1 MTNEQALAPGKLY
14 IAGEYAVV
22 DGCAAIVAAVNRYV
36 KVTVDDDN
44 LLIRDSHGKTYNS
57 CDFNKNESEKTNLKK
72 LDLPTFYGKITSES
86 KNYKSLY
93 WKRGIFGREFIL
105 DEKDAEDINMSAKDS
120 TDACDLP
127 AEKSPATSDEQNQDS
142 QIKKLK
148 KIYSYV
154 FSAMQIVDDFARET
168 KEVKNVLLD
177 EGNPAINLYNLQIE
191 SDLDDK
197 KTGKKYGL
205 GSSAAVTVAAV
216 RALCKWY
223 GLTLTTPELCK
234 LAIIASSLVKKS
246 GSGGDVA
253 ASTYGGWVM
262 YRAYNR
268 EWLEA
273 EIEMIESGDSS
284 LHKLL
289 RKKWPRFEVKRLK
302 VGAGLRL
309 LVGWTGSPASSAELV
324 GSVKAGVKA
333 GDLTAHNPAKTSS
346 KTYAKTYEDFCVQ
359 SEKCVQKIAN
369 ALENGRIDALLS
381 GFARNRA
388 LLKDLGEITG
398 TLIETP
404 KLTRLIE
411 VANGAGL
418 PAKTSGA
425 GGGDCG
431 IAIASMYSE
440 EQIKYVKEEWKDSE
454 IKPLN
459 LKIAKIEGTGK
470 TAENIA
476 LDGASEEIVR
486 KFKRAWKN
494 RESYGNRENRYENR
508 ESGDLSLIEQRKDDH
523 IKIAYHQYNAH
534 AESGFEH
541 VRFIPNA
548 LPQLALSDVD
558 TSVSVFDE
566 STKWDTP
573 LYINAMTG
581 GSKKGENINESL
593 ARVAAKTGLA
603 MASGSL
609 SAALKNPHLE
619 ETFSVIRR
627 FNPHG
632 FVMANVS
639 AGVSAEQAIKA
650 VEILQANALQ
660 IHLNAAQELVMSE
673 GDRDFSA
680 WLNNIEAIAR
690 ELDSMK
696 VPVVVKE
703 TGCGMSARDV
713 LRLKNVG
720 VRAVDVGGRGGT
732 NFVAIE
738 NARRGRKSDYE
749 FLDSWGLTTVES
761 LLDIAQC
768 DEILCEPRDCSD
780 SCDSARMQVFASGGV
795 RTPLDVV
802 RSLRLGASAAGVA
815 GEFLHTL
822 INEGEDALVEQIE
835 SWKAQIRVIM
845 ALLGC
850 KNIEDL
856 RKNSRILIDDKPC
869 AL

>member
-86 KNYKSLY
+86 KNYKPLY
-93 WKRGIFGREFIL
+93 WKHGIFGREFIL

-154 FSAMQIVDDFARET
+154 FSAMQVVDDFARET

-177 EGNPAINLYNLQIE
+177 EGNPAINLYNLRIE

-284 LHKLL
+284 LHNLL

-324 GSVKAGVKA
+324 GSVKAGVES
-333 GDLTAHNPAKTSS
+333 GDLTAHNP
-346 KTYAKTYEDFCVQ
+346 AKTYEDFCVQ

-369 ALENGRIDALLS
+369 ALENGNIDVLLS
-381 GFARNRA
+381 GFAQNRA

-411 VANGAGL
+411 VADNAGL

-431 IAIASMYSE
+431 IAIARAEDFDAVSARIE
-440 EQIKYVKEEWKDSE
+440 EEWKNSGIE
-454 IKPLN
+454 ALN
-459 LKIAKIEGTGK
+459 LKV
-470 TAENIA
+470 AEF
-476 LDGASEEIVR
+476 D
-486 KFKRAWKN
+486 
-494 RESYGNRENRYENR
+494 

-523 IKIAYHQYNAH
+523 IKLACEQYNAQ

-548 LPQLALSDVD
+548 LPQLALNDVD
-558 TSVSVFDE
+558 TSVKVFDE
-566 STKWDTP
+566 TTKWDTP

-593 ARVAAKTGLA
+593 AKVAAKTGLA

-639 AGVSAEQAIKA
+639 AGASAEQAIKA

-690 ELDSMK
+690 ELDSIK

-738 NARRGRKSDYE
+738 NARLGRKSDYE

-768 DEILCEPRDCSD
+768 DEILCEPRDCAD

-856 RKNSRILIDDKPC
+856 RENSRILIDDKPC

>member
-1 MTNEQALAPGKLY
+1 MTKFQAEAPGKLY

-22 DGCAAIVAAVNRYV
+22 DGRAAIVSAVNRYV
-36 KVTVDDDN
+36 KVTVDAAGACDFSEDDN
-44 LLIRDSHGKTYNS
+44 CGRN
-57 CDFNKNESEKTNLKK
+57 
-72 LDLPTFYGKITSES
+72 FYGKIACED
-86 KNYKSLY
+86 KNFEPLY
-93 WKRGIFGREFIL
+93 WKFGGARFGNNKEFIL
-105 DEKDAEDINMSAKDS
+105 DKSCVCGLDTRAA
-120 TDACDLP
+120 ACDLP
-127 AEKSPATSDEQNQDS
+127 AEESPATNDLLEQTNVEK
-142 QIKKLK
+142 IKK
-148 KIYSYV
+148 YYAYV
-154 FSAMQIVDDFARET
+154 ISAMNVVDEYAREMGVLGA
-168 KEVKNVLLD
+168 EESLGCAREYNVR
-177 EGNPAINLYNLQIE
+177 IE

-197 KTGKKYGL
+197 KSGKKYGL

-223 GLTLTTPELCK
+223 GLTLATPELCK

-253 ASTYGGWVM
+253 ASAYGGWVM

-268 EWLEA
+268 EWLKA
-273 EIEMIESGDSS
+273 EVEMIESGDSS
-284 LHKLL
+284 LHELL
-289 RKKWPRFEVKRLK
+289 QKKWPRFVVKRLK
-302 VGAGLRL
+302 VGAGFRL

-324 GSVKAGVKA
+324 GSVKAGVKSGVKSEA
-333 GDLTAHNPAKTSS
+333 SGTLSVNNIA

-369 ALENGRIDALLS
+369 SLENGDFNALLS
-381 GFARNRA
+381 GFAQNRA

-404 KLTRLIE
+404 KLTQLIE
-411 VANGAGL
+411 VANSAGL
-418 PAKTSGA
+418 PSKTSGA

-431 IAIASMYSE
+431 IAIARA
-440 EQIKYVKEEWKDSE
+440 QDFDAVANLIKDEWKKSGIE
-454 IKPLN
+454 ALN
-459 LKIAKIEGTGK
+459 LKV
-470 TAENIA
+470 AEF
-476 LDGASEEIVR
+476 D
-486 KFKRAWKN
+486 
-494 RESYGNRENRYENR
+494 ENRD
-508 ESGDLSLIEQRKDDH
+508 SSLIEQRKDDH
-523 IKIAYHQYNAH
+523 IKLACEQYKSH
-534 AESGFEH
+534 AESGFEQ

-558 TSVSVFDE
+558 TSVSVFGAAE
-566 STKWDTP
+566 KWDVP

-581 GSKKGENINESL
+581 GSKNGENINALL
-593 ARVAAKTGLA
+593 ARVAAKTGVA
-603 MASGSL
+603 MACGSL
-609 SAALKNPHLE
+609 SAALKNPHLT

-627 FNPHG
+627 FNPRG

-639 AGVSAEQAIKA
+639 AGASVEQAVKA

-660 IHLNAAQELVMSE
+660 IHINAAQELVMSE

-680 WLNNIEAIAR
+680 WLSNIEAVVR
-690 ELDSMK
+690 SLDAMK

-703 TGCGMSARDV
+703 TGCGMSAGDV
-713 LRLKNVG
+713 LRLQNVG

-738 NARRGRKSDYE
+738 NARRGGVRGYE

-768 DEILCEPRDCSD
+768 DEILHDSCD
-780 SCDSARMQVFASGGV
+780 SCDSAAACDSCDSAQMQVFASGGV

-802 RSLRLGASAAGVA
+802 RALKLGSSAVGVA

-822 INEGEDALVEQIE
+822 TCGGQDALVDQIE
-835 SWKAQIRVIM
+835 DWKAQIRVIM

-850 KNIEDL
+850 KNVADL
-856 RKNSRILIDDKPC
+856 RQNSRILIDGKPC
-869 AL
+869 ANRRFRAA

>member
-1 MTNEQALAPGKLY
+1 MTKFQAEAPGKLY

-22 DGCAAIVAAVNRYV
+22 DGRAAIVAAVNRYV
-36 KVTVDDDN
+36 KVTVDAA
-44 LLIRDSHGKTYNS
+44 GA
-57 CDFNKNESEKTNLKK
+57 CDFSEDADCGRNFYGRN
-72 LDLPTFYGKITSES
+72 FYGKIACED
-86 KNYKSLY
+86 KNFEPLY
-93 WKRGIFGREFIL
+93 WKFGGARFGNNREFIL
-105 DEKDAEDINMSAKDS
+105 DKSCGCGCGVRAA
-120 TDACDLP
+120 ACDLP
-127 AEKSPATSDEQNQDS
+127 AEESPATNDLLEQTNVEK
-142 QIKKLK
+142 IKK
-148 KIYSYV
+148 YYAYV
-154 FSAMQIVDDFARET
+154 ISAMNVVDEYAREMGVLCAAEALGET
-168 KEVKNVLLD
+168 REYNVR
-177 EGNPAINLYNLQIE
+177 IE

-197 KTGKKYGL
+197 KSGKKYGL

-223 GLTLTTPELCK
+223 GLTLATPELCK

-253 ASTYGGWVM
+253 ASAYGGWVM

-268 EWLEA
+268 EWLKA
-273 EIEMIESGDSS
+273 EVEMIESSDSS
-284 LHKLL
+284 LHELL
-289 RKKWPRFEVKRLK
+289 QKKWPRFEVKRLK
-302 VGAGLRL
+302 VGASLRL

-333 GDLTAHNPAKTSS
+333 GANAGAATSDLTARNPT
-346 KTYAKTYEDFCVQ
+346 KTYAKTYEDFCAQ

-369 ALENGRIDALLS
+369 ALENGDFNALLS
-381 GFARNRA
+381 GFAQNRA

-411 VANGAGL
+411 AANCAGL

-431 IAIASMYSE
+431 IAIARA
-440 EQIKYVKEEWKDSE
+440 QDFDAVFARIKDEWQKSGIE
-454 IKPLN
+454 ALN
-459 LKIAKIEGTGK
+459 LKV
-470 TAENIA
+470 AEI
-476 LDGASEEIVR
+476 D
-486 KFKRAWKN
+486 
-494 RESYGNRENRYENR
+494 
-508 ESGDLSLIEQRKDDH
+508 ESGDFSLIEQRKNDH
-523 IKIAYHQYNAH
+523 IKLACEQYKSH
-534 AESGFEH
+534 ADAGFEQ

-558 TSVSVFDE
+558 TSVRVFGE
-566 STKWDTP
+566 SEKWDVP

-581 GSKKGENINESL
+581 GSKNGENINAML
-593 ARVAAKTGLA
+593 AKVAEKTGVA

-609 SAALKNPHLE
+609 SAALKNPRLA

-627 FNPHG
+627 FNPRG

-639 AGVSAEQAIKA
+639 AGASVEQAIKA

-660 IHLNAAQELVMSE
+660 IHLNAAQELVMNE

-680 WLNNIEAIAR
+680 WLSNIEAIAR
-690 ELDSMK
+690 ALDSMK

-713 LRLKNVG
+713 LRLQNVG

-738 NARRGRKSDYE
+738 NARRGRGRGYE

-768 DEILCEPRDCSD
+768 DEILRD
-780 SCDSARMQVFASGGV
+780 SCDCAAACDSAQMQVFASGGV

-802 RSLRLGASAAGVA
+802 RALKLGASAVGVA

-822 INEGEDALVEQIE
+822 TCGGTDALVEQIE
-835 SWKAQIRVIM
+835 DWKAQIRVIM

-850 KNIEDL
+850 KNIAAL
-856 RKNSRILIDDKPC
+856 RKNSRILIDSNSFS
-869 AL
+869 L

>member
-72 LDLPTFYGKITSES
+72 LDFPTFYGKITSES

-93 WKRGIFGREFIL
+93 WKRGIFGKEFIL
-105 DEKDAEDINMSAKDS
+105 DEKYAEDINVSTKDS

-154 FSAMQIVDDFARET
+154 FSAMQVVDNFARET

-177 EGNPAINLYNLQIE
+177 EGKPAINLYNLRIE

-324 GSVKAGVKA
+324 GSVKAGVES
-333 GDLTAHNPAKTSS
+333 GDLTAHNP
-346 KTYAKTYEDFCVQ
+346 AKTYEDFCVQ

-369 ALENGRIDALLS
+369 ALENGNIDALLS
-381 GFARNRA
+381 GFAQNRA

-411 VANGAGL
+411 VADNAGL

-431 IAIASMYSE
+431 IAIARAEDFDAVSARIE
-440 EQIKYVKEEWKDSE
+440 EEWQNNGIE
-454 IKPLN
+454 ALG
-459 LKIAKIEGTGK
+459 LKV
-470 TAENIA
+470 AEF
-476 LDGASEEIVR
+476 D
-486 KFKRAWKN
+486 
-494 RESYGNRENRYENR
+494 

-523 IKIAYHQYNAH
+523 IEIAYRQYNAQ

-548 LPQLALSDVD
+548 LPQLALNDVD
-558 TSVSVFDE
+558 TSVRVFDE
-566 STKWDTP
+566 TTKWDTP

-609 SAALKNPHLE
+609 SAALKNPRLA

-627 FNPHG
+627 FNPRG

-639 AGVSAEQAIKA
+639 AGASAEQAIKA

-680 WLNNIEAIAR
+680 WLNNIEEIVGA
-690 ELDSMK
+690 LDSMK

-713 LRLKNVG
+713 LRLQNVG

-738 NARRGRKSDYE
+738 NARRGSESGYE

-761 LLDIAQC
+761 LIDIAQC
-768 DEILCEPRDCSD
+768 DEILREPRD
-780 SCDSARMQVFASGGV
+780 SAQMQVFASGGV

-822 INEGEDALVEQIE
+822 ISEGEDALVEQIE

-856 RKNSRILIDDKPC
+856 RENSRILIDDKPC

>member
-86 KNYKSLY
+86 KNYKPLY

-105 DEKDAEDINMSAKDS
+105 DEKDAEDTNMSAKDS
-120 TDACDLP
+120 TDVCDLP
-127 AEKSPATSDEQNQDS
+127 AEKSPAASDEQNQDS

-177 EGNPAINLYNLQIE
+177 EGNTAINLYNLQIE

-253 ASTYGGWVM
+253 ASAYGGWVM

-289 RKKWPRFEVKRLK
+289 IKKWPRFEVKRLK

-309 LVGWTGSPASSAELV
+309 LVGWTGNPASSAELV

-333 GDLTAHNPAKTSS
+333 GDLTAHNPSKTSAKTYS
-346 KTYAKTYEDFCVQ
+346 KTYEDFCVQ

-411 VANGAGL
+411 VANDAGL
-418 PAKTSGA
+418 PSKTSGA

-431 IAIASMYSE
+431 IAIARAE
-440 EQIKYVKEEWKDSE
+440 DFDAVFVRIEEEWQNSGIE
-454 IKPLN
+454 ALN
-459 LKIAKIEGTGK
+459 LKV
-470 TAENIA
+470 AEF
-476 LDGASEEIVR
+476 D
-486 KFKRAWKN
+486 
-494 RESYGNRENRYENR
+494 ES
-508 ESGDLSLIEQRKDDH
+508 SDLSLIEQRKDDH
-523 IKIAYHQYNAH
+523 IKLACEQYNVH

-609 SAALKNPHLE
+609 SAALKNPRLAG
-619 ETFSVIRR
+619 TFSVIRR

-680 WLNNIEAIAR
+680 WINNIEAIAR

-703 TGCGMSARDV
+703 TGCGMSAHDV

-768 DEILCEPRDCSD
+768 DEILCEPRDSAD
-780 SCDSARMQVFASGGV
+780 SCNSARMQVFASGGV

-802 RSLRLGASAAGVA
+802 RSLRLGASAVGVA

-856 RKNSRILIDDKPC
+856 RENSRILIDDKPC
-869 AL
+869 VI

>member
-86 KNYKSLY
+86 KNYKPLY

-154 FSAMQIVDDFARET
+154 FSAMQVVDNFARET

-177 EGNPAINLYNLQIE
+177 EGKPAINLYNLRIE

-309 LVGWTGSPASSAELV
+309 LVGWTGNPASSAELV

-333 GDLTAHNPAKTSS
+333 GDLTAHNPAKTSA
-346 KTYAKTYEDFCVQ
+346 KAYAKTYEDFCVQ

-369 ALENGRIDALLS
+369 ALENGDIDALLS

-431 IAIASMYSE
+431 IAIARAE
-440 EQIKYVKEEWKDSE
+440 DFDAVFARIEEEWQNSGIE
-454 IKPLN
+454 ALN
-459 LKIAKIEGTGK
+459 LKV
-470 TAENIA
+470 AEF
-476 LDGASEEIVR
+476 D
-486 KFKRAWKN
+486 
-494 RESYGNRENRYENR
+494 ES
-508 ESGDLSLIEQRKDDH
+508 SDLSLIEQRKDDH
-523 IKIAYHQYNAH
+523 IKLACEQYDAH
-534 AESGFEH
+534 ADAGFEH

-558 TSVSVFDE
+558 ASVRVFDE
-566 STKWDTP
+566 TTKWDTP

-609 SAALKNPHLE
+609 SAALKNPQLA

-627 FNPHG
+627 FNPRG

-639 AGVSAEQAIKA
+639 AGASAEQAIKA

-720 VRAVDVGGRGGT
+720 VRSVDVGGRGGT

-738 NARRGRKSDYE
+738 NARRGRKSGYE

-768 DEILCEPRDCSD
+768 DEILCEPRDCAD

-856 RKNSRILIDDKPC
+856 RENSRILIDDKPC

>member
-1 MTNEQALAPGKLY
+1 MTKFQAAAPGKLY

-22 DGCAAIVAAVNRYV
+22 DGRAAIVAAVNRYV
-36 KVTVDDDN
+36 KVTVDAAGD
-44 LLIRDSHGKTYNS
+44 
-57 CDFNKNESEKTNLKK
+57 CDFSEDADCGSNFYGRN
-72 LDLPTFYGKITSES
+72 FYGKIACED
-86 KNYKSLY
+86 KNFEPLY
-93 WKRGIFGREFIL
+93 WKFGGARFGNNKEFIL
-105 DEKDAEDINMSAKDS
+105 DKNDGCGCGARAS
-120 TDACDLP
+120 ACDLP
-127 AEKSPATSDEQNQDS
+127 AEKSPATNDLLEQTNVEK
-142 QIKKLK
+142 IKK
-148 KIYSYV
+148 YYAYV
-154 FSAMQIVDDFARET
+154 ISAMNVVDEYAREVGALGAAEALGNT
-168 KEVKNVLLD
+168 REYNVH
-177 EGNPAINLYNLQIE
+177 IE

-216 RALCKWY
+216 RALCEWY
-223 GLTLTTPELCK
+223 GLALATPELCK

-253 ASTYGGWVM
+253 ASAYGGWVL

-268 EWLEA
+268 EWLKA
-273 EIEMIESGDSS
+273 EVEMIESGDSS
-284 LHKLL
+284 LCELMQ
-289 RKKWPRFEVKRLK
+289 RKWPRFEVKRLK
-302 VGAGLRL
+302 VGASFRL

-333 GDLTAHNPAKTSS
+333 GANAGAATSDLTARNPTKTC
-346 KTYAKTYEDFCVQ
+346 AKTYEDFCAQ

-369 ALENGRIDALLS
+369 ALENGDFNALLS
-381 GFARNRA
+381 GFAQNRA

-411 VANGAGL
+411 AANCAGL

-431 IAIASMYSE
+431 IAIARA
-440 EQIKYVKEEWKDSE
+440 QDFDAVFARIKDEWQKSGIE
-454 IKPLN
+454 ALN
-459 LKIAKIEGTGK
+459 LKV
-470 TAENIA
+470 AEI
-476 LDGASEEIVR
+476 D
-486 KFKRAWKN
+486 
-494 RESYGNRENRYENR
+494 
-508 ESGDLSLIEQRKDDH
+508 ESGDFSLIEQRKNDH
-523 IKIAYHQYNAH
+523 IKLACEQYKSH
-534 AESGFEH
+534 ADAGFEQ

-558 TSVSVFDE
+558 TSVRVFGE
-566 STKWDTP
+566 SEKWDVP

-581 GSKKGENINESL
+581 GSKNGENINAML
-593 ARVAAKTGLA
+593 AKVAEKTGVA

-609 SAALKNPHLE
+609 SAALKNPRLA

-627 FNPHG
+627 FNPRG

-639 AGVSAEQAIKA
+639 AGASVEQAIKA

-660 IHLNAAQELVMSE
+660 IHLNAAQELVMNE

-680 WLNNIEAIAR
+680 WLSNIEAIAR
-690 ELDSMK
+690 ALDSMK

-713 LRLKNVG
+713 LRLQNVG

-738 NARRGRKSDYE
+738 NARRGRGRGYE

-768 DEILCEPRDCSD
+768 DEILRD
-780 SCDSARMQVFASGGV
+780 SCDCAAACDSAQMQVFASGGV

-802 RSLRLGASAAGVA
+802 RALKLGASAVGVA

-822 INEGEDALVEQIE
+822 TCGGTDALVDQIE
-835 SWKAQIRVIM
+835 DWKAQIRVIM

-850 KNIEDL
+850 KNIAAL
-856 RKNSRILIDDKPC
+856 RKNSRILIDSNSFS
-869 AL
+869 L

>member
-86 KNYKSLY
+86 KNYKPLY

-333 GDLTAHNPAKTSS
+333 GDLTAHNPAKTRA

-418 PAKTSGA
+418 PSKTSGA

-431 IAIASMYSE
+431 IAIARSE
-440 EQIKYVKEEWKDSE
+440 DFDAVFARIEEEWQNSGIE
-454 IKPLN
+454 ALN
-459 LKIAKIEGTGK
+459 LKV
-470 TAENIA
+470 AEF
-476 LDGASEEIVR
+476 D
-486 KFKRAWKN
+486 
-494 RESYGNRENRYENR
+494 ES
-508 ESGDLSLIEQRKDDH
+508 SDLSLIEQRKDDH
-523 IKIAYHQYNAH
+523 IKLACEQYKSH

-558 TSVSVFDE
+558 TSVSVFGE
-566 STKWDTP
+566 TTKWDTP

-609 SAALKNPHLE
+609 SAALKNPRLAG
-619 ETFSVIRR
+619 TFSVIRR

-680 WLNNIEAIAR
+680 WLNNIEGIVR

-713 LRLKNVG
+713 LRLQNVG

-738 NARRGRKSDYE
+738 NARRGRKSGYE

-768 DEILCEPRDCSD
+768 DEILCEPRYCAD

-856 RKNSRILIDDKPC
+856 RENSRILIDDKPC

>member
-1 MTNEQALAPGKLY
+1 MTKFQAEAPGKLY

-22 DGCAAIVAAVNRYV
+22 DGRAAIVAAVNRYV
-36 KVTVDDDN
+36 KVTVDAA
-44 LLIRDSHGKTYNS
+44 GA
-57 CDFNKNESEKTNLKK
+57 CDFSEDADFGRN
-72 LDLPTFYGKITSES
+72 FYGRNFCGKIACED
-86 KNYKSLY
+86 KNFEPLY
-93 WKRGIFGREFIL
+93 WKFGGSRFGNNKEFIL
-105 DEKDAEDINMSAKDS
+105 DKNDGCGCGARAA
-120 TDACDLP
+120 ACDLP
-127 AEKSPATSDEQNQDS
+127 AEESPATNDLLEQTNVEK
-142 QIKKLK
+142 IKK
-148 KIYSYV
+148 YYAYV
-154 FSAMQIVDDFARET
+154 ISAMNVVDEYAREMGVLGAEEALGET
-168 KEVKNVLLD
+168 REYNVR
-177 EGNPAINLYNLQIE
+177 IE

-197 KTGKKYGL
+197 KSGKKYGL

-223 GLTLTTPELCK
+223 GLTLATPELCK

-253 ASTYGGWVM
+253 ASAYGGWVM

-268 EWLEA
+268 EWLKA
-273 EIEMIESGDSS
+273 EVEMIESGDSS
-284 LHKLL
+284 LHELL
-289 RKKWPRFEVKRLK
+289 QKKWPRFVVKRLR
-302 VGAGLRL
+302 VGASLRL

-324 GSVKAGVKA
+324 GSVKAGVKSGVKSEA
-333 GDLTAHNPAKTSS
+333 SGTLSVNNID
-346 KTYAKTYEDFCVQ
+346 KTYAKTYAKNYEDFCVQ

-369 ALENGRIDALLS
+369 ALENGDFNALLS
-381 GFARNRA
+381 GFAQNRA

-404 KLTRLIE
+404 KLTQLIE
-411 VANGAGL
+411 VANSAGL
-418 PAKTSGA
+418 PSKTSGA

-431 IAIASMYSE
+431 IAIARA
-440 EQIKYVKEEWKDSE
+440 QDFDAVANRIKDEWQKSGIE
-454 IKPLN
+454 ALN
-459 LKIAKIEGTGK
+459 LKV
-470 TAENIA
+470 AEF
-476 LDGASEEIVR
+476 D
-486 KFKRAWKN
+486 
-494 RESYGNRENRYENR
+494 ENRD
-508 ESGDLSLIEQRKDDH
+508 SSLIEQRKDDH
-523 IKIAYHQYNAH
+523 IKLACEQYKSR
-534 AESGFEH
+534 AESGFEG

-558 TSVSVFDE
+558 TSVSVFGAAE
-566 STKWDTP
+566 KWDVP

-581 GSKKGENINESL
+581 GSKNGENINASL
-593 ARVAAKTGLA
+593 ARVAAKTGVA
-603 MASGSL
+603 MACGSL
-609 SAALKNPHLE
+609 SAALKNPHLT

-627 FNPHG
+627 FNPRG

-639 AGVSAEQAIKA
+639 AGASVEQAIKA

-680 WLNNIEAIAR
+680 WLSNIEAVVR
-690 ELDSMK
+690 SLDAMK

-703 TGCGMSARDV
+703 TGCGMSAGDV
-713 LRLKNVG
+713 LRLQNVG

-738 NARRGRKSDYE
+738 NARRGGLRGYE

-768 DEILCEPRDCSD
+768 DEILRDSCD
-780 SCDSARMQVFASGGV
+780 SCDSAQMQVFASGGV

-802 RSLRLGASAAGVA
+802 RALKLGASAVGVA

-822 INEGEDALVEQIE
+822 TCCGQDALVDQIE
-835 SWKAQIRVIM
+835 YWKAQIRVIM

-850 KNIEDL
+850 KNVADL
-856 RKNSRILIDDKPC
+856 RQNSRILIDGKPFS
-869 AL
+869 L

>member
-86 KNYKSLY
+86 KNYKPLY

-127 AEKSPATSDEQNQDS
+127 AEKSPAASDEQNQDS
-142 QIKKLK
+142 QIKELK

-177 EGNPAINLYNLQIE
+177 EGNTAINLYNLQIE

-253 ASTYGGWVM
+253 ASAYGGWVM

-309 LVGWTGSPASSAELV
+309 LVGWTGNPASSAELV

-333 GDLTAHNPAKTSS
+333 GDLTAHNPSKTSAKTYS
-346 KTYAKTYEDFCVQ
+346 KTYEDFCVQ

-418 PAKTSGA
+418 PSKTSGA

-431 IAIASMYSE
+431 IAIARAE
-440 EQIKYVKEEWKDSE
+440 DFDAVFARIEEEWQNSGIE
-454 IKPLN
+454 ALN
-459 LKIAKIEGTGK
+459 LKV
-470 TAENIA
+470 AEF
-476 LDGASEEIVR
+476 D
-486 KFKRAWKN
+486 
-494 RESYGNRENRYENR
+494 

-523 IKIAYHQYNAH
+523 IKLACEQYDAH
-534 AESGFEH
+534 ADAGFEH

-566 STKWDTP
+566 TTKWDTP

-703 TGCGMSARDV
+703 TGCGMSAHDV

-749 FLDSWGLTTVES
+749 FLDYWGLTTVES

-768 DEILCEPRDCSD
+768 DEILCEPRDSSD
-780 SCDSARMQVFASGGV
+780 SCNSARMQVFASGGV

-802 RSLRLGASAAGVA
+802 RSLRLGASAVGVA

-856 RKNSRILIDDKPC
+856 RENSRILIDDKPC
-869 AL
+869 VI

>member
-86 KNYKSLY
+86 KNYKPLY
-93 WKRGIFGREFIL
+93 WKHGIFGREFIL

-154 FSAMQIVDDFARET
+154 FSAMQVVDNFARET

-177 EGNPAINLYNLQIE
+177 EGKPAINLYNLRIE

-324 GSVKAGVKA
+324 GSVKAGVES
-333 GDLTAHNPAKTSS
+333 GDLTAHNPAT
-346 KTYAKTYEDFCVQ
+346 TYEDFCVQ

-369 ALENGRIDALLS
+369 ALEKGRIDALLS

-418 PAKTSGA
+418 PSKTSGA

-431 IAIASMYSE
+431 IAIARAE
-440 EQIKYVKEEWKDSE
+440 DFDAVFARIEEEWQNSGIE
-454 IKPLN
+454 ALN
-459 LKIAKIEGTGK
+459 LKV
-470 TAENIA
+470 AEF
-476 LDGASEEIVR
+476 D
-486 KFKRAWKN
+486 
-494 RESYGNRENRYENR
+494 ESD
-508 ESGDLSLIEQRKDDH
+508 DLSLIEQRKDDH
-523 IKIAYHQYNAH
+523 IKLACEQYDAH
-534 AESGFEH
+534 ADAGFEH

-566 STKWDTP
+566 SIKWDTP

-609 SAALKNPHLE
+609 SAALKNPRLAG
-619 ETFSVIRR
+619 TFSVIRR

-713 LRLKNVG
+713 LRLQNVG

-768 DEILCEPRDCSD
+768 DEILCEPRDCAD

-802 RSLRLGASAAGVA
+802 RSLRLGASAVGVA

-822 INEGEDALVEQIE
+822 ISEGEDALVEQIE
-835 SWKAQIRVIM
+835 SWKTQIRVIM

-856 RKNSRILIDDKPC
+856 RENSRILIEAKSC

>member
-86 KNYKSLY
+86 KNYKPLY

-127 AEKSPATSDEQNQDS
+127 AEKSLATSDEQNQDS

-302 VGAGLRL
+302 AGAGLRL
-309 LVGWTGSPASSAELV
+309 LVGWTGNPASSAELV

-333 GDLTAHNPAKTSS
+333 GDLTAHNPAKTRA

-418 PAKTSGA
+418 PSKTSGA

-431 IAIASMYSE
+431 IAIARAE
-440 EQIKYVKEEWKDSE
+440 DFDAVFARIEEEWQNSGIE
-454 IKPLN
+454 ALN
-459 LKIAKIEGTGK
+459 LKV
-470 TAENIA
+470 AEF
-476 LDGASEEIVR
+476 D
-486 KFKRAWKN
+486 
-494 RESYGNRENRYENR
+494 ES
-508 ESGDLSLIEQRKDDH
+508 SDLSLIEQRKDDH
-523 IKIAYHQYNAH
+523 IKLACEQYDAH
-534 AESGFEH
+534 ADAGFEH

-566 STKWDTP
+566 TTKWDTP

-639 AGVSAEQAIKA
+639 AGASAEQAIKA

-713 LRLKNVG
+713 LRLQNVG

-768 DEILCEPRDCSD
+768 DEILCEPRDCAD

>member
-86 KNYKSLY
+86 KNYKPLY

-216 RALCKWY
+216 RALCQWY

-309 LVGWTGSPASSAELV
+309 LVGWTGNPASSAELV

-333 GDLTAHNPAKTSS
+333 GDLTAHNPAKTSA

-369 ALENGRIDALLS
+369 ALENGRIDTLLS

-418 PAKTSGA
+418 PSKTSGA

-431 IAIASMYSE
+431 IAIARAE
-440 EQIKYVKEEWKDSE
+440 DFDAVFARIEEEWQNSGIE
-454 IKPLN
+454 ALN
-459 LKIAKIEGTGK
+459 LKV
-470 TAENIA
+470 AEF
-476 LDGASEEIVR
+476 D
-486 KFKRAWKN
+486 
-494 RESYGNRENRYENR
+494 

-523 IKIAYHQYNAH
+523 IKLACEQYNAH

-558 TSVSVFDE
+558 TSVSVFGE
-566 STKWDTP
+566 TTKWDTP

-609 SAALKNPHLE
+609 SAALKNPRLAG
-619 ETFSVIRR
+619 TFSVIRR

-680 WLNNIEAIAR
+680 WLNNIEGIVR
-690 ELDSMK
+690 ELDSIK

-713 LRLKNVG
+713 LRLQNVG

-768 DEILCEPRDCSD
+768 DEILCEPRDCAD

-856 RKNSRILIDDKPC
+856 RENSRILIDDKPC

>member
-86 KNYKSLY
+86 KNYKPLY

-127 AEKSPATSDEQNQDS
+127 AEKSLATSDEQNQDS

-333 GDLTAHNPAKTSS
+333 GDLTAHNPAKTSA
-346 KTYAKTYEDFCVQ
+346 KAYAKTYEDFCVQ

-369 ALENGRIDALLS
+369 ALESGRIDALLS

-418 PAKTSGA
+418 PSKTSGA

-431 IAIASMYSE
+431 IAIARAE
-440 EQIKYVKEEWKDSE
+440 DFDAVFARIEEEWQNSGIE
-454 IKPLN
+454 ALN
-459 LKIAKIEGTGK
+459 LKV
-470 TAENIA
+470 AEF
-476 LDGASEEIVR
+476 D
-486 KFKRAWKN
+486 
-494 RESYGNRENRYENR
+494 ES
-508 ESGDLSLIEQRKDDH
+508 SDLSLIEQRKDDH
-523 IKIAYHQYNAH
+523 IKLACEQYNAH

-558 TSVSVFDE
+558 ASVSVFDE
-566 STKWDTP
+566 TTKWDTP

-609 SAALKNPHLE
+609 SAALKNPHLAG
-619 ETFSVIRR
+619 TFSVIRR

-680 WLNNIEAIAR
+680 WLNNIEAIAS

-703 TGCGMSARDV
+703 TGCGMSAHDV

-768 DEILCEPRDCSD
+768 DEILCEPRDCAD

>member
-72 LDLPTFYGKITSES
+72 LDFPTFYGKITSES
-86 KNYKSLY
+86 KNYKPLY
-93 WKRGIFGREFIL
+93 WKRGIFGKEFIL
-105 DEKDAEDINMSAKDS
+105 DVKDAEDINVSTKDS

-127 AEKSPATSDEQNQDS
+127 AQKSPAISDEQNQDS

-154 FSAMQIVDDFARET
+154 FSAMQVVDNFARET

-177 EGNPAINLYNLQIE
+177 EGKPAINLYNLRIE

-273 EIEMIESGDSS
+273 EVEMIESGDSS

-324 GSVKAGVKA
+324 GSVKAGVES
-333 GDLTAHNPAKTSS
+333 GDLTAHNP
-346 KTYAKTYEDFCVQ
+346 AKTYEDFCVQ

-369 ALENGRIDALLS
+369 ALENGNIDALLS
-381 GFARNRA
+381 GFAQNRA

-411 VANGAGL
+411 VADNAGL

-431 IAIASMYSE
+431 IAIARAEDFDAVSARIE
-440 EQIKYVKEEWKDSE
+440 EEWQNNGIE
-454 IKPLN
+454 ALG
-459 LKIAKIEGTGK
+459 LKV
-470 TAENIA
+470 AEF
-476 LDGASEEIVR
+476 D
-486 KFKRAWKN
+486 
-494 RESYGNRENRYENR
+494 

-523 IKIAYHQYNAH
+523 IEIAYRQYNAQ

-548 LPQLALSDVD
+548 LPQLALNDVD
-558 TSVSVFDE
+558 TSVKVFDE
-566 STKWDTP
+566 TTKWDTP

-609 SAALKNPHLE
+609 SAALKNPRLA

-627 FNPHG
+627 FNPRG

-639 AGVSAEQAIKA
+639 AGASAEQAIKA

-680 WLNNIEAIAR
+680 WLNNIEEIVSA
-690 ELDSMK
+690 LDSMK

-713 LRLKNVG
+713 LRLQNVG

-738 NARRGRKSDYE
+738 NARRGRESGYE

-761 LLDIAQC
+761 LIDIAQC
-768 DEILCEPRDCSD
+768 DEILREQR
-780 SCDSARMQVFASGGV
+780 DSAQMQVFASGGV

-822 INEGEDALVEQIE
+822 ISEGEDALVEQIE

-856 RKNSRILIDDKPC
+856 RENSRILIDDKPC

>member
-86 KNYKSLY
+86 KNYKPLY

-234 LAIIASSLVKKS
+234 LSIIASSLVKKS

-309 LVGWTGSPASSAELV
+309 LVGWTGNPASSAELV

-333 GDLTAHNPAKTSS
+333 GDLTAHNPAKTRA

-418 PAKTSGA
+418 PSKTSGA

-431 IAIASMYSE
+431 IAIARAE
-440 EQIKYVKEEWKDSE
+440 DFDAVFARIEEEWQNSGIE
-454 IKPLN
+454 ALG
-459 LKIAKIEGTGK
+459 LKV
-470 TAENIA
+470 AEF
-476 LDGASEEIVR
+476 D
-486 KFKRAWKN
+486 
-494 RESYGNRENRYENR
+494 

-523 IKIAYHQYNAH
+523 IKLACEQYNAH

-566 STKWDTP
+566 TTKWDTP

-609 SAALKNPHLE
+609 SAALKNPRLAG
-619 ETFSVIRR
+619 TFSVIRR

-703 TGCGMSARDV
+703 TGCGMSAHDV

-768 DEILCEPRDCSD
+768 DEILCEPRDCAD
-780 SCDSARMQVFASGGV
+780 SCNSARMQVFASGGV

>member
-1 MTNEQALAPGKLY
+1 MTKFQAEAPGKLY

-22 DGCAAIVAAVNRYV
+22 DGRAAIVAAVNRYV
-36 KVTVDDDN
+36 KVTVDAA
-44 LLIRDSHGKTYNS
+44 GA
-57 CDFNKNESEKTNLKK
+57 CDFSEDADFGRN
-72 LDLPTFYGKITSES
+72 FYGRNFCGKIACED
-86 KNYKSLY
+86 KNFEPLY
-93 WKRGIFGREFIL
+93 WKFGGSRFGNNKEFIL
-105 DEKDAEDINMSAKDS
+105 DKSDGCGFGARAA
-120 TDACDLP
+120 ACDLP
-127 AEKSPATSDEQNQDS
+127 AEESPETNDLLEQTNVEK
-142 QIKKLK
+142 IKK
-148 KIYSYV
+148 YYAYV
-154 FSAMQIVDDFARET
+154 ISAMNVVDEYAREMGVLGADDALGET
-168 KEVKNVLLD
+168 REYNVH
-177 EGNPAINLYNLQIE
+177 IE

-197 KTGKKYGL
+197 KSGKKYGL

-253 ASTYGGWVM
+253 ASVYGGWVI

-268 EWLEA
+268 EWLKA
-273 EIEMIESGDSS
+273 EVEMIESGDSS
-284 LHKLL
+284 LHELL
-289 RKKWPRFEVKRLK
+289 QKKWPRFVVKRLK

-324 GSVKAGVKA
+324 GSVKAGVKVGVKSEA
-333 GDLTAHNPAKTSS
+333 SGTLSVNNID
-346 KTYAKTYEDFCVQ
+346 KTYAKNYEDFCVQ

-369 ALENGRIDALLS
+369 ALENGDFNALLS
-381 GFARNRA
+381 GFAQNRA

-404 KLTRLIE
+404 KLTQLIE
-411 VANGAGL
+411 VANSAGL
-418 PAKTSGA
+418 PSKTSGA

-431 IAIASMYSE
+431 IAIARA
-440 EQIKYVKEEWKDSE
+440 QDFDAVANRIKDEWQKSGIE
-454 IKPLN
+454 ALN
-459 LKIAKIEGTGK
+459 LKV
-470 TAENIA
+470 AEF
-476 LDGASEEIVR
+476 D
-486 KFKRAWKN
+486 
-494 RESYGNRENRYENR
+494 ENRD
-508 ESGDLSLIEQRKDDH
+508 SSLIEQRKDDH
-523 IKIAYHQYNAH
+523 IKLACEQYKAH
-534 AESGFEH
+534 AESGFEQ

-566 STKWDTP
+566 STKWDVP

-581 GSKKGENINESL
+581 GSKNGENINALL
-593 ARVAAKTGLA
+593 ARVAAKTGVA
-603 MASGSL
+603 MACGSL
-609 SAALKNPHLE
+609 SAALKNPHLA

-627 FNPHG
+627 FNPRG

-639 AGVSAEQAIKA
+639 AGASVEQAVKA

-680 WLNNIEAIAR
+680 WLSNIEAVVRA
-690 ELDSMK
+690 LDAMK

-703 TGCGMSARDV
+703 TGCGMSAGDV
-713 LRLKNVG
+713 LRLQNVG

-738 NARRGRKSDYE
+738 NARRGGVRGYE

-768 DEILCEPRDCSD
+768 DEILHDSCD
-780 SCDSARMQVFASGGV
+780 SCDSAAACDSCGGAAQMQVFASGGV

-802 RSLRLGASAAGVA
+802 RALKLGASAVGIA

-822 INEGEDALVEQIE
+822 TCGGQDALVNQIE
-835 SWKAQIRVIM
+835 DWKAQIRVIM

-850 KNIEDL
+850 RNIADV
-856 RKNSRILIDDKPC
+856 RQNSRILIDGKPFS
-869 AL
+869 L

>member
-86 KNYKSLY
+86 KNYKPLY

-154 FSAMQIVDDFARET
+154 FSAMQVVDNFARET

-177 EGNPAINLYNLQIE
+177 EGKPAINLYNLRIE

-309 LVGWTGSPASSAELV
+309 LVGWTGNPASSAELV

-333 GDLTAHNPAKTSS
+333 GDLTAHNPAKTSA
-346 KTYAKTYEDFCVQ
+346 KAYAKTYEDFCVQ

-369 ALENGRIDALLS
+369 ALENGDIDALLS

-411 VANGAGL
+411 VSNGAGL

-431 IAIASMYSE
+431 IAIARAEDFDAVSARIE
-440 EQIKYVKEEWKDSE
+440 EEWKNSGIE
-454 IKPLN
+454 ALN
-459 LKIAKIEGTGK
+459 LKV
-470 TAENIA
+470 AEF
-476 LDGASEEIVR
+476 D
-486 KFKRAWKN
+486 
-494 RESYGNRENRYENR
+494 

-523 IKIAYHQYNAH
+523 IKLACEQYNAQ

-548 LPQLALSDVD
+548 LPQLALNDVD
-558 TSVSVFDE
+558 TSVKVFDE
-566 STKWDTP
+566 TTKWDTP

-593 ARVAAKTGLA
+593 AKVAAKTGLA

-609 SAALKNPHLE
+609 SAALKNPRLA

-639 AGVSAEQAIKA
+639 AGASAEQAIKA

-680 WLNNIEAIAR
+680 WLNNIETIVSA
-690 ELDSMK
+690 LDSMK

-703 TGCGMSARDV
+703 TGCGMGARDV

-761 LLDIAQC
+761 LIDIAQC
-768 DEILCEPRDCSD
+768 DEILCEPRDSVD
-780 SCDSARMQVFASGGV
+780 SCDSAQMQVFASGGV

-802 RSLRLGASAAGVA
+802 RSLRLGASAAGIA

-856 RKNSRILIDDKPC
+856 RENSRILIDDKPC
-869 AL
+869 VL

>member
-1 MTNEQALAPGKLY
+1 MTKFQAEAPGKLY

-22 DGCAAIVAAVNRYV
+22 DGRAAIVTAVNRYV
-36 KVTVDDDN
+36 KVTVDAA
-44 LLIRDSHGKTYNS
+44 GA
-57 CDFNKNESEKTNLKK
+57 CDFLENGACSRNFYGRN
-72 LDLPTFYGKITSES
+72 FYGKITCED
-86 KNYKSLY
+86 KNFEPLY
-93 WKRGIFGREFIL
+93 WKFGGGNGDGTRFGNNKEFIL
-105 DEKDAEDINMSAKDS
+105 DKNDGCGCDS
-120 TDACDLP
+120 RSVACDLP
-127 AEKSPATSDEQNQDS
+127 AEKSTETNDSLEQTNVEK
-142 QIKKLK
+142 IKK
-148 KIYSYV
+148 YYAYV
-154 FSAMQIVDDFARET
+154 ISAMNVVDEYAREVGALGA
-168 KEVKNVLLD
+168 EEALGCAREYNVH
-177 EGNPAINLYNLQIE
+177 IE

-205 GSSAAVTVAAV
+205 GSSAAVTVAAL

-253 ASTYGGWVM
+253 ASAYGGWVL

-268 EWLEA
+268 EWLKA
-273 EIEMIESGDSS
+273 EVEMIESGDSS
-284 LHKLL
+284 LCELMQ
-289 RKKWPRFEVKRLK
+289 RKWPRFEVKRLK
-302 VGAGLRL
+302 VGGGLRL

-333 GDLTAHNPAKTSS
+333 GADDGAAASDLTARNPTKTC
-346 KTYAKTYEDFCVQ
+346 AKTYEDFCAQ

-369 ALENGRIDALLS
+369 ALENGDFNALLS
-381 GFARNRA
+381 GFAQNRA

-411 VANGAGL
+411 AANCAGL

-431 IAIASMYSE
+431 IAIARA
-440 EQIKYVKEEWKDSE
+440 QDFDAVFARIKDEWQKSGIE
-454 IKPLN
+454 ALN
-459 LKIAKIEGTGK
+459 LKV
-470 TAENIA
+470 AEI
-476 LDGASEEIVR
+476 D
-486 KFKRAWKN
+486 
-494 RESYGNRENRYENR
+494 
-508 ESGDLSLIEQRKDDH
+508 ESGDFSLIEQRKNDH
-523 IKIAYHQYNAH
+523 IKLACEQYKSH
-534 AESGFEH
+534 ADAGFEQ

-558 TSVSVFDE
+558 TSVRVFGE
-566 STKWDTP
+566 SEKWDVP

-581 GSKKGENINESL
+581 GSKNGENINAML
-593 ARVAAKTGLA
+593 AKVAEKTGVA

-609 SAALKNPHLE
+609 SAALKNPRLA

-627 FNPHG
+627 FNPRG
-632 FVMANVS
+632 FVIANVS
-639 AGVSAEQAIKA
+639 AGASVEQAIKA

-660 IHLNAAQELVMSE
+660 IHLNAAQELVMNE

-680 WLNNIEAIAR
+680 WLSNIEAIAR
-690 ELDSMK
+690 ALDSMK

-713 LRLKNVG
+713 LRLQNVG

-738 NARRGRKSDYE
+738 NARRGRGRGYE

-768 DEILCEPRDCSD
+768 DEILRD
-780 SCDSARMQVFASGGV
+780 SCDCAAACDSAQMQVFASGGV

-802 RSLRLGASAAGVA
+802 RALKLGASAVGVA

-822 INEGEDALVEQIE
+822 TCGGTDALVEQIE
-835 SWKAQIRVIM
+835 DWKAQIRVIM

-850 KNIEDL
+850 KNIAAL
-856 RKNSRILIDDKPC
+856 RKNSRILIDSNSFS
-869 AL
+869 L

>member
-57 CDFNKNESEKTNLKK
+57 CDFNKNEAEKTNLKK
-72 LDLPTFYGKITSES
+72 LDFPTFYGKITSES
-86 KNYKSLY
+86 KNYKPLY
-93 WKRGIFGREFIL
+93 WKRGIFGKEFIL
-105 DEKDAEDINMSAKDS
+105 DEKNAEDINVSAKDS

-154 FSAMQIVDDFARET
+154 FSAMQVVDNFARET

-177 EGNPAINLYNLQIE
+177 EGNPAINLYNLRIE

-253 ASTYGGWVM
+253 ASTYGGWIM

-324 GSVKAGVKA
+324 GSVKAGVES
-333 GDLTAHNPAKTSS
+333 GDLTAHNP
-346 KTYAKTYEDFCVQ
+346 AKTYEDFCVQ

-369 ALENGRIDALLS
+369 ALENGNIDALLS
-381 GFARNRA
+381 GFAQNRA

-411 VANGAGL
+411 VADNAGL

-431 IAIASMYSE
+431 IAIARAEDFDAVSARIE
-440 EQIKYVKEEWKDSE
+440 EEWQNNGIE
-454 IKPLN
+454 ALG
-459 LKIAKIEGTGK
+459 LKV
-470 TAENIA
+470 AEF
-476 LDGASEEIVR
+476 D
-486 KFKRAWKN
+486 
-494 RESYGNRENRYENR
+494 

-523 IKIAYHQYNAH
+523 IEIAYRQYNAQ

-548 LPQLALSDVD
+548 LPQLALNDVD
-558 TSVSVFDE
+558 TSVKVFDE
-566 STKWDTP
+566 TTKWDTP

-609 SAALKNPHLE
+609 SAALKNPRLA

-639 AGVSAEQAIKA
+639 AGASAEQAIKA

-680 WLNNIEAIAR
+680 WLNNIETIVSA
-690 ELDSMK
+690 LDSMK

-713 LRLKNVG
+713 LRLQNVG

-768 DEILCEPRDCSD
+768 DEILCEPRDCAD
-780 SCDSARMQVFASGGV
+780 SCYSARMQVFASGGV

-856 RKNSRILIDDKPC
+856 RENSRILIEAKSC

>member
-1 MTNEQALAPGKLY
+1 
-14 IAGEYAVV
+14 
-22 DGCAAIVAAVNRYV
+22 
-36 KVTVDDDN
+36 
-44 LLIRDSHGKTYNS
+44 
-57 CDFNKNESEKTNLKK
+57 
-72 LDLPTFYGKITSES
+72 
-86 KNYKSLY
+86 
-93 WKRGIFGREFIL
+93 
-105 DEKDAEDINMSAKDS
+105 
-120 TDACDLP
+120 
-127 AEKSPATSDEQNQDS
+127 
-142 QIKKLK
+142 
-148 KIYSYV
+148 
-154 FSAMQIVDDFARET
+154 MQIVDDFARET

-253 ASTYGGWVM
+253 ASAYGGWVM

-309 LVGWTGSPASSAELV
+309 LVGWTGNPASSAELV

-333 GDLTAHNPAKTSS
+333 GDLTAHNPSKTSA

-369 ALENGRIDALLS
+369 ALENGNIDALLS
-381 GFARNRA
+381 GFAQNRA

-418 PAKTSGA
+418 PSKTSGA

-431 IAIASMYSE
+431 IAIARAE
-440 EQIKYVKEEWKDSE
+440 DFDAVFARIEEEWQNSGIE
-454 IKPLN
+454 ALN
-459 LKIAKIEGTGK
+459 LKV
-470 TAENIA
+470 AEF
-476 LDGASEEIVR
+476 D
-486 KFKRAWKN
+486 
-494 RESYGNRENRYENR
+494 ES
-508 ESGDLSLIEQRKDDH
+508 SDLSLIEQRKDDH
-523 IKIAYHQYNAH
+523 IKLACEQYNAH

-609 SAALKNPHLE
+609 SAALKNPRLA

-627 FNPHG
+627 FNPQG

-639 AGVSAEQAIKA
+639 AGASAEQAIKA

-680 WLNNIEAIAR
+680 WLNNIETIVSA
-690 ELDSMK
+690 LDSMK

-703 TGCGMSARDV
+703 TGCGMGARDV
-713 LRLKNVG
+713 LRLQNVG

-738 NARRGRKSDYE
+738 NARCGRESDYE

-768 DEILCEPRDCSD
+768 DEILCEPRDSSD
-780 SCDSARMQVFASGGV
+780 SCNSARMQVFASGGV

-802 RSLRLGASAAGVA
+802 RSLRLGASAVGVA

-856 RKNSRILIDDKPC
+856 RENSRILIDDKPC
-869 AL
+869 VI

>member
-44 LLIRDSHGKTYNS
+44 LLICDSHGKTYNS

-86 KNYKSLY
+86 KNYKPLY
-93 WKRGIFGREFIL
+93 WKHGIFGREFIL

-154 FSAMQIVDDFARET
+154 FSAMQVVDDFARET

-177 EGNPAINLYNLQIE
+177 EGNPAINLYNLRIE

-324 GSVKAGVKA
+324 GSVKAGVES
-333 GDLTAHNPAKTSS
+333 GDLTAHNP
-346 KTYAKTYEDFCVQ
+346 AKTYEDFCVQ

-369 ALENGRIDALLS
+369 ALENGNIDALLS
-381 GFARNRA
+381 GFAQNRE

-411 VANGAGL
+411 VADNAGL

-431 IAIASMYSE
+431 IAIARAEDFDAVSARIE
-440 EQIKYVKEEWKDSE
+440 EEWQNNGIE
-454 IKPLN
+454 VLG
-459 LKIAKIEGTGK
+459 LKV
-470 TAENIA
+470 AEF
-476 LDGASEEIVR
+476 D
-486 KFKRAWKN
+486 
-494 RESYGNRENRYENR
+494 

-523 IKIAYHQYNAH
+523 IEIAYRQYNAQ

-548 LPQLALSDVD
+548 LPQLALNDVD
-558 TSVSVFDE
+558 TSVKVFDE
-566 STKWDTP
+566 TTKWDTP

-609 SAALKNPHLE
+609 SAALKNPRLA

-627 FNPHG
+627 FNPQG

-639 AGVSAEQAIKA
+639 AGASAEQAIKA

-680 WLNNIEAIAR
+680 WLNNIEEIVSA
-690 ELDSMK
+690 LDSMK

-713 LRLKNVG
+713 LRLQNVG

-738 NARRGRKSDYE
+738 NARRGRESGYE

-761 LLDIAQC
+761 LIDIAQC
-768 DEILCEPRDCSD
+768 DEILREPRD
-780 SCDSARMQVFASGGV
+780 SAQMQVFASGGV

-822 INEGEDALVEQIE
+822 ISEGENALVEQIE

-856 RKNSRILIDDKPC
+856 RENSRILIDDKPC

>member
-22 DGCAAIVAAVNRYV
+22 DGCAAIVAAVNCYV

-86 KNYKSLY
+86 KNYKPLY

-120 TDACDLP
+120 TVACDLP

-309 LVGWTGSPASSAELV
+309 LVGWTGNPASSAELV

-333 GDLTAHNPAKTSS
+333 GDLTAHNPAKTSD

-418 PAKTSGA
+418 PSKTSGA

-431 IAIASMYSE
+431 IAIARAE
-440 EQIKYVKEEWKDSE
+440 DFDAVFARIEEEWQNSGIE
-454 IKPLN
+454 ALN
-459 LKIAKIEGTGK
+459 LKV
-470 TAENIA
+470 AEF
-476 LDGASEEIVR
+476 D
-486 KFKRAWKN
+486 
-494 RESYGNRENRYENR
+494 

-523 IKIAYHQYNAH
+523 IKLACEQYNAH

-609 SAALKNPHLE
+609 SAALKNPRLAG
-619 ETFSVIRR
+619 TFSVIRR

-690 ELDSMK
+690 ELDSIK

-768 DEILCEPRDCSD
+768 DEILCEPRDCAD
-780 SCDSARMQVFASGGV
+780 SCNSARMQVFASGGV

>member
-86 KNYKSLY
+86 KNYKPLY

-253 ASTYGGWVM
+253 ASAYGGWVM

-273 EIEMIESGDSS
+273 EIEMIEIGDSS

-302 VGAGLRL
+302 VGEGLRL
-309 LVGWTGSPASSAELV
+309 LVGWTGNPASSAELV

-333 GDLTAHNPAKTSS
+333 GDLTAHNPSKTST

-418 PAKTSGA
+418 PSKTSGA

-431 IAIASMYSE
+431 IAIARAE
-440 EQIKYVKEEWKDSE
+440 DFDAVFARIEEEWQNSGIE
-454 IKPLN
+454 ALN
-459 LKIAKIEGTGK
+459 LKV
-470 TAENIA
+470 AEF
-476 LDGASEEIVR
+476 D
-486 KFKRAWKN
+486 
-494 RESYGNRENRYENR
+494 

-523 IKIAYHQYNAH
+523 IKLACEQYNAH
-534 AESGFEH
+534 AESGFED

-609 SAALKNPHLE
+609 SAALKNPRLAG
-619 ETFSVIRR
+619 TFSVIRR

-703 TGCGMSARDV
+703 TGCGMSAHDV

-720 VRAVDVGGRGGT
+720 VHAVDVGGRGGT

-768 DEILCEPRDCSD
+768 DEILCEPRDSSD
-780 SCDSARMQVFASGGV
+780 SCNSARMQVFASGGV

-802 RSLRLGASAAGVA
+802 RSLRLGASAVGVA

-856 RKNSRILIDDKPC
+856 RENSRILIDDKPC
-869 AL
+869 VI

>member
-86 KNYKSLY
+86 KNYKPLY

-127 AEKSPATSDEQNQDS
+127 AEKSQATSDEQNQDS

-177 EGNPAINLYNLQIE
+177 EGNTAINLYNLQIE

-253 ASTYGGWVM
+253 ASAYGGWVM

-309 LVGWTGSPASSAELV
+309 LVGWTGNPASSAELV
-324 GSVKAGVKA
+324 GSVKAGVKS
-333 GDLTAHNPAKTSS
+333 GDLTAHNPSKTSA

-369 ALENGRIDALLS
+369 ALENGNIDALLS
-381 GFARNRA
+381 GFAQNRA

-418 PAKTSGA
+418 PSKTSGA

-431 IAIASMYSE
+431 IAIARAEDFDAVSARIE
-440 EQIKYVKEEWKDSE
+440 EEWQNNGIE
-454 IKPLN
+454 ALN
-459 LKIAKIEGTGK
+459 LKV
-470 TAENIA
+470 AEF
-476 LDGASEEIVR
+476 D
-486 KFKRAWKN
+486 
-494 RESYGNRENRYENR
+494 

-523 IKIAYHQYNAH
+523 IKLACEQYNAH

-609 SAALKNPHLE
+609 SAALKNPRLA

-627 FNPHG
+627 FNPRG

-639 AGVSAEQAIKA
+639 AGASAEQAIKA

-680 WLNNIEAIAR
+680 WLNNIETIVSA
-690 ELDSMK
+690 LDSMK

-703 TGCGMSARDV
+703 TGCGMGARDV

-761 LLDIAQC
+761 LIDIAQC
-768 DEILCEPRDCSD
+768 DEILCEPRDSVD
-780 SCDSARMQVFASGGV
+780 SCDSAQMQVFASGGV

-802 RSLRLGASAAGVA
+802 RSLRLGASAAGIA

-856 RKNSRILIDDKPC
+856 RENSRILIDDKPC
-869 AL
+869 VL

>member
-57 CDFNKNESEKTNLKK
+57 CDFNKNEAEKTNLKK
-72 LDLPTFYGKITSES
+72 LDFPTFYGKITSES
-86 KNYKSLY
+86 KNYKPLY
-93 WKRGIFGREFIL
+93 WKRGIFGKEFIL
-105 DEKDAEDINMSAKDS
+105 DEKDAEDINVSAKDS

-154 FSAMQIVDDFARET
+154 FSAMQVVDNFARET

-177 EGNPAINLYNLQIE
+177 EGKPAINLYNLRIE

-324 GSVKAGVKA
+324 GSVKAGVES
-333 GDLTAHNPAKTSS
+333 GDLTAHNP
-346 KTYAKTYEDFCVQ
+346 AKTYEDFCVQ

-369 ALENGRIDALLS
+369 ALENGDIDALLS

-411 VANGAGL
+411 VADNAGL

-431 IAIASMYSE
+431 IAIARAEYFDAVSARIE
-440 EQIKYVKEEWKDSE
+440 EEWRNNGIE
-454 IKPLN
+454 ALG
-459 LKIAKIEGTGK
+459 LKV
-470 TAENIA
+470 AEF
-476 LDGASEEIVR
+476 D
-486 KFKRAWKN
+486 
-494 RESYGNRENRYENR
+494 

-523 IKIAYHQYNAH
+523 IEIAYRQYNAQ

-548 LPQLALSDVD
+548 LPQLALNDVD
-558 TSVSVFDE
+558 TSVKVFDE
-566 STKWDTP
+566 TTKWDTP

-609 SAALKNPHLE
+609 SAALKNPRLE

-627 FNPHG
+627 FNPRG

-639 AGVSAEQAIKA
+639 AGASAEQAIKA

-680 WLNNIEAIAR
+680 WLNNIEEIVSA
-690 ELDSMK
+690 LDSMK

-703 TGCGMSARDV
+703 TGCGMSAHDV

-738 NARRGRKSDYE
+738 NARRGRKSGYE

-768 DEILCEPRDCSD
+768 DEILCEPRDCAD

>member
-86 KNYKSLY
+86 KNYKPLY

-105 DEKDAEDINMSAKDS
+105 DEKDAEDTNMSAKDS
-120 TDACDLP
+120 TDVCDLP

-177 EGNPAINLYNLQIE
+177 EGKPAINLYNLQIE

-253 ASTYGGWVM
+253 ASAYGGWVM

-309 LVGWTGSPASSAELV
+309 LVGWTGNPASSAELV

-333 GDLTAHNPAKTSS
+333 GDLTAHNPSKTSAKTYS
-346 KTYAKTYEDFCVQ
+346 KTYEDFCVQ

-418 PAKTSGA
+418 PSKTSGA

-431 IAIASMYSE
+431 IAIARAE
-440 EQIKYVKEEWKDSE
+440 DFDAVFARIEEEWQNSGIE
-454 IKPLN
+454 ALN
-459 LKIAKIEGTGK
+459 LKV
-470 TAENIA
+470 AEF
-476 LDGASEEIVR
+476 D
-486 KFKRAWKN
+486 
-494 RESYGNRENRYENR
+494 

-523 IKIAYHQYNAH
+523 IKLACEQYDAH
-534 AESGFEH
+534 ADAGFEH

-566 STKWDTP
+566 TTKWDTP

-609 SAALKNPHLE
+609 SAALKNPRLAG
-619 ETFSVIRR
+619 TFSVIRR

-703 TGCGMSARDV
+703 TGCGMGARDV

-761 LLDIAQC
+761 LIDIAQC
-768 DEILCEPRDCSD
+768 DEILCEPRDSVD
-780 SCDSARMQVFASGGV
+780 SCDSAQMQVFASGGV

-802 RSLRLGASAAGVA
+802 RSLRLGASAAGIA

-856 RKNSRILIDDKPC
+856 RENSRILIDDKPC
-869 AL
+869 VL

>member
-86 KNYKSLY
+86 KNYKPLY

-105 DEKDAEDINMSAKDS
+105 DEKDAEDTNMSAKDS
-120 TDACDLP
+120 TDVCDLP

-168 KEVKNVLLD
+168 KEVKNVLLE
-177 EGNPAINLYNLQIE
+177 EGKPAINLYNLQIE

-253 ASTYGGWVM
+253 ASAYGGWVM

-309 LVGWTGSPASSAELV
+309 LVGWTGNPASSAELV

-333 GDLTAHNPAKTSS
+333 GDLTAHNPSKTSAKTYS
-346 KTYAKTYEDFCVQ
+346 KTYEDFCVQ

-418 PAKTSGA
+418 PSKTSGA

-431 IAIASMYSE
+431 IAIARAE
-440 EQIKYVKEEWKDSE
+440 DFDAVFARIEEEWQNSGIE
-454 IKPLN
+454 ALN
-459 LKIAKIEGTGK
+459 LKV
-470 TAENIA
+470 AEF
-476 LDGASEEIVR
+476 D
-486 KFKRAWKN
+486 
-494 RESYGNRENRYENR
+494 

-523 IKIAYHQYNAH
+523 IKLACEQYDAH
-534 AESGFEH
+534 ADAGFEH

-566 STKWDTP
+566 TTKWDTP

-703 TGCGMSARDV
+703 TGCGMSAHDV

-749 FLDSWGLTTVES
+749 FLDYWGLTTVES

-768 DEILCEPRDCSD
+768 DEILCEPRDSSD
-780 SCDSARMQVFASGGV
+780 SCNSARMQVFASGGV

-802 RSLRLGASAAGVA
+802 RSLRLGASAVGVA

-856 RKNSRILIDDKPC
+856 RENSRILIDDKPC
-869 AL
+869 VI

>member
-72 LDLPTFYGKITSES
+72 LDLTTFYGKITSES
-86 KNYKSLY
+86 KNYKPLY

-105 DEKDAEDINMSAKDS
+105 DEKDAEDTNMSAKDS
-120 TDACDLP
+120 TDVCDLP

-177 EGNPAINLYNLQIE
+177 EGKPAINLYNLQIE

-253 ASTYGGWVM
+253 ASAYGGWVM

-309 LVGWTGSPASSAELV
+309 LVGWTGNPASSAELV

-333 GDLTAHNPAKTSS
+333 GDLTAHNPSKTSAKTYS
-346 KTYAKTYEDFCVQ
+346 KTYEDFCVQ

-418 PAKTSGA
+418 PSKTSGA

-431 IAIASMYSE
+431 IAIARAE
-440 EQIKYVKEEWKDSE
+440 DFDAVFARIEEEWQNSGIE
-454 IKPLN
+454 ALN
-459 LKIAKIEGTGK
+459 LKV
-470 TAENIA
+470 AEF
-476 LDGASEEIVR
+476 D
-486 KFKRAWKN
+486 
-494 RESYGNRENRYENR
+494 

-523 IKIAYHQYNAH
+523 IKLACEQYDAH
-534 AESGFEH
+534 ADAGFEH

-566 STKWDTP
+566 TTKWDTP

-703 TGCGMSARDV
+703 TGCGMSAHDV

-749 FLDSWGLTTVES
+749 FLDYWGLTTVES

-768 DEILCEPRDCSD
+768 DEILCEPRDSSD
-780 SCDSARMQVFASGGV
+780 SCNSARMQVFASGGV

-802 RSLRLGASAAGVA
+802 RSLRLGASAVGVA

-856 RKNSRILIDDKPC
+856 RENSRILIDDKPC
-869 AL
+869 VI

>member
-86 KNYKSLY
+86 KNYKPLY

-127 AEKSPATSDEQNQDS
+127 AEKSQATSDEQNQDS

-216 RALCKWY
+216 RALCQWY

-309 LVGWTGSPASSAELV
+309 LVGWTGNPASSAELV

-333 GDLTAHNPAKTSS
+333 GDLTAHNPAKTSA

-411 VANGAGL
+411 VSNGAGL
-418 PAKTSGA
+418 PSKTSGA

-431 IAIASMYSE
+431 IAIARAE
-440 EQIKYVKEEWKDSE
+440 DFDAVFARIEEEWKNSGIE
-454 IKPLN
+454 ALN
-459 LKIAKIEGTGK
+459 LKV
-470 TAENIA
+470 AEF
-476 LDGASEEIVR
+476 D
-486 KFKRAWKN
+486 
-494 RESYGNRENRYENR
+494 ES
-508 ESGDLSLIEQRKDDH
+508 SDLSLIEQRKDDH
-523 IKIAYHQYNAH
+523 IKLACEQYDAH

-639 AGVSAEQAIKA
+639 AGASAEQAIKA

-768 DEILCEPRDCSD
+768 DEILCEPRDCAD

>member
-1 MTNEQALAPGKLY
+1 MTKFQAAAPGKLY

-22 DGCAAIVAAVNRYV
+22 DGRAAIVTAVNRYI
-36 KVTVDDDN
+36 KVTVDAA
-44 LLIRDSHGKTYNS
+44 GA
-57 CDFNKNESEKTNLKK
+57 CDFLENGACSRN
-72 LDLPTFYGKITSES
+72 FYGKITCED
-86 KNYKSLY
+86 KNFEPLY
-93 WKRGIFGREFIL
+93 WKFGGGNGDGTRFGNNKEFIL
-105 DEKDAEDINMSAKDS
+105 DKNDGCGCDS
-120 TDACDLP
+120 RSVACDLP
-127 AEKSPATSDEQNQDS
+127 AEKSPETNDLLEQTNVEK
-142 QIKKLK
+142 IKK
-148 KIYSYV
+148 YYAYV
-154 FSAMQIVDDFARET
+154 ISAMNVVDEYAREMGVLGA
-168 KEVKNVLLD
+168 EEALGCAREYNVH
-177 EGNPAINLYNLQIE
+177 IE

-216 RALCKWY
+216 RALCEWY
-223 GLTLTTPELCK
+223 GLAIATPELCK

-253 ASTYGGWVM
+253 ASSYGGWVL

-268 EWLEA
+268 EWLKA
-273 EIEMIESGDSS
+273 EVEMIESGDSS
-284 LHKLL
+284 LCELMQ
-289 RKKWPRFEVKRLK
+289 RKWPRFEVKRLK
-302 VGAGLRL
+302 VGASLRL

-324 GSVKAGVKA
+324 GSVKAGVKSEA
-333 GDLTAHNPAKTSS
+333 SGTLSVNNIDKTYAE
-346 KTYAKTYEDFCVQ
+346 TYAKTYEDFCVQ

-369 ALENGRIDALLS
+369 ALENGDFNALLS
-381 GFARNRA
+381 GFAQNRA
-388 LLKDLGEITG
+388 LLKNLGEITG

-404 KLTRLIE
+404 KLTQLIE
-411 VANGAGL
+411 VANSAGL

-431 IAIASMYSE
+431 IAIARA
-440 EQIKYVKEEWKDSE
+440 QDFDAVFARIKDEWQKSGIE
-454 IKPLN
+454 ALN
-459 LKIAKIEGTGK
+459 LKV
-470 TAENIA
+470 AEI
-476 LDGASEEIVR
+476 D
-486 KFKRAWKN
+486 
-494 RESYGNRENRYENR
+494 
-508 ESGDLSLIEQRKDDH
+508 ESGDFSLIEQRKNDH
-523 IKIAYHQYNAH
+523 IKLACEQYKSH
-534 AESGFEH
+534 ADAGFEQ

-558 TSVSVFDE
+558 TSVRVFGE
-566 STKWDTP
+566 SEKWDVP

-581 GSKKGENINESL
+581 GSKNGENINAML
-593 ARVAAKTGLA
+593 AKVAEKTGVA

-609 SAALKNPHLE
+609 SAALKNPRLA

-627 FNPHG
+627 FNPRG

-639 AGVSAEQAIKA
+639 AGASVEQAIKA

-660 IHLNAAQELVMSE
+660 IHLNAAQELVMNE

-680 WLNNIEAIAR
+680 WLSNIEAIAR
-690 ELDSMK
+690 ALDSMK

-713 LRLKNVG
+713 LRLQNVG

-738 NARRGRKSDYE
+738 NARRGRGRGYE

-768 DEILCEPRDCSD
+768 DEILRD
-780 SCDSARMQVFASGGV
+780 SCDCAAACDSAQMQVFASGGV

-802 RSLRLGASAAGVA
+802 RALKLGASAVGVA

-822 INEGEDALVEQIE
+822 TCGGTDALVEQIE
-835 SWKAQIRVIM
+835 DWKAQIRVIM

-850 KNIEDL
+850 KNIAAL
-856 RKNSRILIDDKPC
+856 RKNSRILIDSNSFS
-869 AL
+869 L

>member
-86 KNYKSLY
+86 KNYKPLY

-154 FSAMQIVDDFARET
+154 FSAMQVVDNFARET

-177 EGNPAINLYNLQIE
+177 EGKPAINLYNLRIE

-309 LVGWTGSPASSAELV
+309 LVGWTGNPASSAELV

-333 GDLTAHNPAKTSS
+333 GDLTAHNPAKTSA
-346 KTYAKTYEDFCVQ
+346 KAYAKTYEDFCVQ

-369 ALENGRIDALLS
+369 ALENGDIDALLS

-431 IAIASMYSE
+431 IAIARAE
-440 EQIKYVKEEWKDSE
+440 DFDAVFARIEEEWQNSGIE
-454 IKPLN
+454 ALN
-459 LKIAKIEGTGK
+459 LKV
-470 TAENIA
+470 AEF
-476 LDGASEEIVR
+476 D
-486 KFKRAWKN
+486 
-494 RESYGNRENRYENR
+494 

-523 IKIAYHQYNAH
+523 IEIAYRQYNAQ

-548 LPQLALSDVD
+548 LPQLALNDVD

-566 STKWDTP
+566 TRKWDTP

-593 ARVAAKTGLA
+593 AKVAAKTGLA

-609 SAALKNPHLE
+609 SAALKNPRLA

-627 FNPHG
+627 FNPRG

-639 AGVSAEQAIKA
+639 AGASAEQAIKA

-680 WLNNIEAIAR
+680 WLNNIEVIVSA
-690 ELDSMK
+690 LDSMK

-713 LRLKNVG
+713 LRLQNVG

-738 NARRGRKSDYE
+738 NARRGRESGYE

-761 LLDIAQC
+761 LIDIAQC
-768 DEILCEPRDCSD
+768 DEILREPRD
-780 SCDSARMQVFASGGV
+780 SAQMQVFASGGV

-822 INEGEDALVEQIE
+822 ISEGEDALVEQIE

-856 RKNSRILIDDKPC
+856 RENSRILIEAKSC

>member
-57 CDFNKNESEKTNLKK
+57 CDFNKKESEKTNLKK

-86 KNYKSLY
+86 KNYKPLY

-309 LVGWTGSPASSAELV
+309 LVGWTGNPASSAELV

-333 GDLTAHNPAKTSS
+333 GDLTAHNPAKTSA

-411 VANGAGL
+411 VADNAGL

-431 IAIASMYSE
+431 IAIARAEDFDAVSARIE
-440 EQIKYVKEEWKDSE
+440 EEWQNNGIE
-454 IKPLN
+454 ALN
-459 LKIAKIEGTGK
+459 LKV
-470 TAENIA
+470 AEF
-476 LDGASEEIVR
+476 D
-486 KFKRAWKN
+486 
-494 RESYGNRENRYENR
+494 ES
-508 ESGDLSLIEQRKDDH
+508 SDLSLIEQRKDDH
-523 IKIAYHQYNAH
+523 IKLACEQYDAH

-558 TSVSVFDE
+558 TSVSVFGE
-566 STKWDTP
+566 TTKWDTP

-639 AGVSAEQAIKA
+639 AGASAEQAIKA

-690 ELDSMK
+690 ELDSIK

-768 DEILCEPRDCSD
+768 DEILCEPRDCAD

-856 RKNSRILIDDKPC
+856 RENSRILIDDKPC

>member
-57 CDFNKNESEKTNLKK
+57 CDFNKNEAEKTNLKK
-72 LDLPTFYGKITSES
+72 LDFPTFYGKITSES
-86 KNYKSLY
+86 KNYKPLY
-93 WKRGIFGREFIL
+93 WKRGIFGKEFIL
-105 DEKDAEDINMSAKDS
+105 DEKNAEDINVSAKDS

-154 FSAMQIVDDFARET
+154 FSAMQVVDNFARET

-177 EGNPAINLYNLQIE
+177 EGNPAINLYNLRIE

-253 ASTYGGWVM
+253 ASTYGGWIM

-324 GSVKAGVKA
+324 GSVKAGVES
-333 GDLTAHNPAKTSS
+333 GDLTAHNP
-346 KTYAKTYEDFCVQ
+346 AKTYEDFCVQ

-369 ALENGRIDALLS
+369 ALENGNIDALLS
-381 GFARNRA
+381 GFAQNRA

-411 VANGAGL
+411 VADNAGL

-431 IAIASMYSE
+431 IAIARAEDFDAVSARIE
-440 EQIKYVKEEWKDSE
+440 EEWQNNGIE
-454 IKPLN
+454 ALG
-459 LKIAKIEGTGK
+459 LKV
-470 TAENIA
+470 AEF
-476 LDGASEEIVR
+476 D
-486 KFKRAWKN
+486 
-494 RESYGNRENRYENR
+494 

-523 IKIAYHQYNAH
+523 IEIAYRQYNAQ

-548 LPQLALSDVD
+548 LPQLALNDVD
-558 TSVSVFDE
+558 TSVKVFDE
-566 STKWDTP
+566 TTKWDTP

-609 SAALKNPHLE
+609 SAALKNPRLA

-639 AGVSAEQAIKA
+639 AGASAEQAIKA

-680 WLNNIEAIAR
+680 WLNNIETIVSA
-690 ELDSMK
+690 LDSMK

-713 LRLKNVG
+713 LRLQNVG

-768 DEILCEPRDCSD
+768 DEILCEPRDCAD
-780 SCDSARMQVFASGGV
+780 SCYSARMQVFASGGV

-856 RKNSRILIDDKPC
+856 RENSRILIDDKPC

>member
-86 KNYKSLY
+86 KNYKPLY

-309 LVGWTGSPASSAELV
+309 LVGWTGNPASSAELV

-333 GDLTAHNPAKTSS
+333 GDLTVHNPAKTSA

-369 ALENGRIDALLS
+369 ALENGDIDALLS

-418 PAKTSGA
+418 PSKTSGA

-431 IAIASMYSE
+431 IAIARSE
-440 EQIKYVKEEWKDSE
+440 DFDAVFARIEEEWQNSGIE
-454 IKPLN
+454 ALN
-459 LKIAKIEGTGK
+459 LKV
-470 TAENIA
+470 AEF
-476 LDGASEEIVR
+476 D
-486 KFKRAWKN
+486 
-494 RESYGNRENRYENR
+494 ES
-508 ESGDLSLIEQRKDDH
+508 SDLSLIEQRKDDH
-523 IKIAYHQYNAH
+523 IKLACEQYNAH

-566 STKWDTP
+566 SIKWDTP

-660 IHLNAAQELVMSE
+660 IHLNSAQELVMSE

-680 WLNNIEAIAR
+680 WLNNIEAIVR

-713 LRLKNVG
+713 LRLQNVG

-768 DEILCEPRDCSD
+768 DEILCEPRDCAD

-856 RKNSRILIDDKPC
+856 RENSRILIDDKPC

>member
-1 MTNEQALAPGKLY
+1 MTKFQAEAPGKLY

-22 DGCAAIVAAVNRYV
+22 DGRAAIVAAVNRYV
-36 KVTVDDDN
+36 KVTVDAA
-44 LLIRDSHGKTYNS
+44 GA
-57 CDFNKNESEKTNLKK
+57 CDFSEDADCGRNFYGRN
-72 LDLPTFYGKITSES
+72 FYGKIACED
-86 KNYKSLY
+86 KNFEPLY
-93 WKRGIFGREFIL
+93 WKFGGARFGNNKEFIL
-105 DEKDAEDINMSAKDS
+105 DKNDGCGCGARAA
-120 TDACDLP
+120 ACDLP
-127 AEKSPATSDEQNQDS
+127 AEESPATNDLLEQTNVEK
-142 QIKKLK
+142 IKK
-148 KIYSYV
+148 YYAYV
-154 FSAMQIVDDFARET
+154 ISAMNVVDEYAREMGVLGAAEALGET
-168 KEVKNVLLD
+168 REYNVR
-177 EGNPAINLYNLQIE
+177 IE

-197 KTGKKYGL
+197 KSGKKYGL

-253 ASTYGGWVM
+253 ASAYGGWVM

-268 EWLEA
+268 EWLKA
-273 EIEMIESGDSS
+273 EVEMIESGDSS
-284 LHKLL
+284 LHELL
-289 RKKWPRFEVKRLK
+289 QKKWPRFVVKRLK
-302 VGAGLRL
+302 VGASLRL

-324 GSVKAGVKA
+324 GSVKAGVKSGVKSEA
-333 GDLTAHNPAKTSS
+333 SGTLSVNNIA
-346 KTYAKTYEDFCVQ
+346 KTYAKTYAKNYEDFCVQ

-369 ALENGRIDALLS
+369 ALENGDFNELLS
-381 GFARNRA
+381 GFAQNRV

-404 KLTRLIE
+404 KLTQLIE
-411 VANGAGL
+411 VANSAGL
-418 PAKTSGA
+418 PSKTSGA

-431 IAIASMYSE
+431 IAIARA
-440 EQIKYVKEEWKDSE
+440 QDFDAVANRIKDEWQKSGIE
-454 IKPLN
+454 ALN
-459 LKIAKIEGTGK
+459 LKV
-470 TAENIA
+470 AEF
-476 LDGASEEIVR
+476 D
-486 KFKRAWKN
+486 
-494 RESYGNRENRYENR
+494 ENRD
-508 ESGDLSLIEQRKDDH
+508 SSLIEQRKDDH
-523 IKIAYHQYNAH
+523 IKLACEQYKSH
-534 AESGFEH
+534 AESGFEQ

-558 TSVSVFDE
+558 TSVSVFGAAE
-566 STKWDTP
+566 KWSVP

-581 GSKKGENINESL
+581 GSKNGENINASL
-593 ARVAAKTGLA
+593 ARVAAKTGVA
-603 MASGSL
+603 MACGSL
-609 SAALKNPHLE
+609 SAALKNPHLA

-627 FNPHG
+627 FNPRG

-639 AGVSAEQAIKA
+639 AGASVEQAIKA

-680 WLNNIEAIAR
+680 WLSNIEAVVRA
-690 ELDSMK
+690 LDSMK

-703 TGCGMSARDV
+703 TGCGMSAKDV
-713 LRLKNVG
+713 LRLQNVG

-738 NARRGRKSDYE
+738 NARRGGARGYE

-768 DEILCEPRDCSD
+768 DEILSD
-780 SCDSARMQVFASGGV
+780 SCDSCDSAAACDSCDSAQMQVFASGGV

-802 RSLRLGASAAGVA
+802 RALKLGASAVGVA

-822 INEGEDALVEQIE
+822 TCGGQDALVDQIE
-835 SWKAQIRVIM
+835 DWKAQIRVIM

-850 KNIEDL
+850 KNIADL
-856 RKNSRILIDDKPC
+856 RQNARILIDDKPC

>member
-86 KNYKSLY
+86 KNYKPLY

-120 TDACDLP
+120 TVACDLP

-309 LVGWTGSPASSAELV
+309 LVGWTGNPASSAELV

-333 GDLTAHNPAKTSS
+333 GDLTAHNPAKTSA

-418 PAKTSGA
+418 PSKTSGA

-431 IAIASMYSE
+431 IAIARAE
-440 EQIKYVKEEWKDSE
+440 DFDAVFARIEEEWQNSGIE
-454 IKPLN
+454 ALN
-459 LKIAKIEGTGK
+459 LKV
-470 TAENIA
+470 AEF
-476 LDGASEEIVR
+476 D
-486 KFKRAWKN
+486 
-494 RESYGNRENRYENR
+494 

-523 IKIAYHQYNAH
+523 IKLACEQYNAH

-609 SAALKNPHLE
+609 SAALKNPRLAG
-619 ETFSVIRR
+619 TFSVIRR

-680 WLNNIEAIAR
+680 WLNNIEGIVR

-738 NARRGRKSDYE
+738 NARRGRKSGYE

-768 DEILCEPRDCSD
+768 DEILCEPRDCAD
-780 SCDSARMQVFASGGV
+780 SCNSARMQVFASGGV

>member
-44 LLIRDSHGKTYNS
+44 LLIRDSRGKTYNS
-57 CDFNKNESEKTNLKK
+57 CDFNKNEAEKTNLKK
-72 LDLPTFYGKITSES
+72 LDFPTFYGKITSES
-86 KNYKSLY
+86 KNYKPLY
-93 WKRGIFGREFIL
+93 WKRGIFGKEFIL
-105 DEKDAEDINMSAKDS
+105 DEKDAEDINVSAKDS

-154 FSAMQIVDDFARET
+154 FSAMQVVDNFARET

-177 EGNPAINLYNLQIE
+177 EGKPAINLYNLRIE

-253 ASTYGGWVM
+253 ASTYGGWIM

-324 GSVKAGVKA
+324 GSVKAGVES
-333 GDLTAHNPAKTSS
+333 GDLTAHNP
-346 KTYAKTYEDFCVQ
+346 AKTYEDFCVQ

-369 ALENGRIDALLS
+369 ALENGNIDALLS
-381 GFARNRA
+381 GFAQNRA

-411 VANGAGL
+411 VADNAGL

-431 IAIASMYSE
+431 IAIARAEDFDAVSARIE
-440 EQIKYVKEEWKDSE
+440 EEWQNNGIE
-454 IKPLN
+454 ALG
-459 LKIAKIEGTGK
+459 LKV
-470 TAENIA
+470 AEF
-476 LDGASEEIVR
+476 D
-486 KFKRAWKN
+486 
-494 RESYGNRENRYENR
+494 

-523 IKIAYHQYNAH
+523 IEIAYRQYNAQ

-548 LPQLALSDVD
+548 LPQLALNDVD
-558 TSVSVFDE
+558 TSVKVFDE
-566 STKWDTP
+566 TTKWDTP

-609 SAALKNPHLE
+609 SAALKNPRLA

-627 FNPHG
+627 FNPRG

-639 AGVSAEQAIKA
+639 AGASAEQAIKA

-680 WLNNIEAIAR
+680 WLNNIETIVSA
-690 ELDSMK
+690 LDSMK

-713 LRLKNVG
+713 LRLQNVG

-738 NARRGRKSDYE
+738 NARRGRESGYE

-761 LLDIAQC
+761 LIDIAQC
-768 DEILCEPRDCSD
+768 DEILREPRD
-780 SCDSARMQVFASGGV
+780 SAQMQVFASGGV

-822 INEGEDALVEQIE
+822 ISEGEDALVEQIE

-856 RKNSRILIDDKPC
+856 RENSRILIDDKPC

>member
-86 KNYKSLY
+86 KNYKPLY
-93 WKRGIFGREFIL
+93 WKHGIFGREFIL

-154 FSAMQIVDDFARET
+154 FSAMQVVDDFARET

-177 EGNPAINLYNLQIE
+177 EGNPAINLYNLRIE

-284 LHKLL
+284 LHNLL

-324 GSVKAGVKA
+324 GSVKAGVES
-333 GDLTAHNPAKTSS
+333 GDLTAHNP
-346 KTYAKTYEDFCVQ
+346 AKTYEDFCVQ

-369 ALENGRIDALLS
+369 ALENGNIDVLLS
-381 GFARNRA
+381 GFAQNRA

-411 VANGAGL
+411 VADNAGL

-431 IAIASMYSE
+431 IAIARAEDFDAVSARIE
-440 EQIKYVKEEWKDSE
+440 EEWKNSGIE
-454 IKPLN
+454 ALN
-459 LKIAKIEGTGK
+459 LKV
-470 TAENIA
+470 AEF
-476 LDGASEEIVR
+476 D
-486 KFKRAWKN
+486 
-494 RESYGNRENRYENR
+494 

-523 IKIAYHQYNAH
+523 IKLACEQYNAQ

-548 LPQLALSDVD
+548 LPQLALNDVD
-558 TSVSVFDE
+558 TSVKVFDE
-566 STKWDTP
+566 TTKWDTP

-593 ARVAAKTGLA
+593 AKVAAKTGLA

-609 SAALKNPHLE
+609 SAALKNPRLAG
-619 ETFSVIRR
+619 TFSVIRR
-627 FNPHG
+627 FNPNG

-680 WLNNIEAIAR
+680 WLNNIEAIVR

-768 DEILCEPRDCSD
+768 DEILCEPCDCAD

-856 RKNSRILIDDKPC
+856 RENSRILIDDKPC